1 MQELETPSAS
11 ANAGSEHP
19 TFEEK
24 VAAEMEEA
32 KDMKIGDLKLKL
44 MAMGVLTHAFC
55 EKSEFVRAYA
65 EATVKKAEQAAVVV
79 VEADV
84 DEDEDDA
91 AENEADEEVEDDED
105 QDPMAELPGYVKQR
119 VKKLTELNDEREKA
133 MEGYLKERAVLEA
146 KYQALCRPLY
156 EKRSEII
163 SGKMDDNITKENEGE
178 EQPEEEDGERV
189 AGVPQ
194 FWVCALGHMDVVAE
208 LITEQDVDCLEH
220 LQDITCDDDENGEG
234 FTIKFHFGPN
244 DYFENSVLIK
254 RYEIPNLLLADEPI
268 LKSVEGCDI
277 KWKSGR
283 SLTCREVTKKQRGKG
298 KNAGQIRS
306 VKSEE
311 QTDSFFNFFQPPK
324 MPSLDMMDEEE
335 ADRLEQAFDQDYD
348 IAQAFRS
355 HIVPK
360 AVLWFTGQVSRLGI
374 RSFLHICSSLVN
386 ILTLYF
392 FRHWKKRWTKRWQ
405 GWKVWHGQAPMI
417 QHQQDRRAAMRIQ
430 NASKAR
436 SHLLIATDLAD

>member
-1 MQELETPSAS
+1 MTEQETPAAS
-11 ANAGSEHP
+11 ADAGSEHP

-24 VAAEMEEA
+24 VAAEMETA

-44 MAMGVLTHAFC
+44 MAMGILTHSFC

-65 EATVKKAEQAAVVV
+65 DATVKKAEQAAVVV
-79 VEADV
+79 AEDDGD
-84 DEDEDDA
+84 DEDA
-91 AENEADEEVEDDED
+91 AENEVDDEDED

-119 VKKLTELNDEREKA
+119 VKKLTELNGEREKA
-133 MEGYLKERAVLEA
+133 MEGYLKERAALEA
-146 KYQALCRPLY
+146 KYQTLCKPLY

-163 SGKMDDNITKENEGE
+163 NGKMDDNITKENEGE
-178 EQPEEEDGERV
+178 DQPEEDDGERV

-220 LQDITCDDDENGEG
+220 LQDITCYDDDNGEG

-244 DYFENSVLIK
+244 DYFENSVLTK

-268 LKSVEGCDI
+268 LKNVEGCDI

-306 VKSEE
+306 VKSQE

-355 HIVPK
+355 HVVPK

-374 RSFLHICSSLVN
+374 RYFPRICSSLVI
-386 ILTLYF
+386 ILTLCF
-392 FRHWKKRWTKRWQ
+392 SRRWKKRWTKRWQ
-405 GWKVWHGQAPMI
+405 GWKVWHGQALMV
-417 QHQQDRRAAMRIQ
+417 QHQRDRRAAMKIQ
-430 NASKAR
+430 NANKAR
-436 SHLLIATDLAD
+436 FNFLIATDLAD

>member
-1 MQELETPSAS
+1 MTEQETPSAS
-11 ANAGSEHP
+11 ADAGSEHP
-19 TFEEK
+19 TFDEK

-65 EATVKKAEQAAVVV
+65 EATVKKAEEATVV
-79 VEADV
+79 VEEAND
-84 DEDEDDA
+84 DEDEDA
-91 AENEADEEVEDDED
+91 AEDEADEDFDDDEGL
-105 QDPMAELPGYVKQR
+105 DPMADLPWYVKQR

-133 MEGYLKERAVLEA
+133 MEGYLKERAAIEA
-146 KYQALCRPLY
+146 KYQALCKPLY

-163 SGKMDDNITKENEGE
+163 SGRMDDNITKENEGE
-178 EQPEEEDGERV
+178 EQPEEDDGERV

-194 FWVCALGHMDVVAE
+194 FWLCAIGHMDAVAE

-220 LQDITCDDDENGEG
+220 LQDITCDDDENGEA

-244 DYFENSVLIK
+244 DYFENSVLTK

-268 LKSVEGCDI
+268 LKNVEGCDI

-283 SLTCREVTKKQRGKG
+283 SLTYREVTKKQRGKG

-311 QTDSFFNFFQPPK
+311 HTDSFFNFFQPPK

-360 AVLWFTGQVSRLGI
+360 AVLWFTGQVSRLDV
-374 RSFLHICSSLVN
+374 RSFPRICSSLVN
-386 ILTLYF
+386 ILTLF
-392 FRHWKKRWTKRWQ
+392 FLGIGKGDGRSDGRDGRYDMARRRWFSTSRI
-405 GWKVWHGQAPMI
+405 G
-417 QHQQDRRAAMRIQ
+417 DRR
-430 NASKAR
+430 
-436 SHLLIATDLAD
+436 